1 MSKQVQ
7 SVKLL
12 WPEFGRQLVSL
23 INLIT
28 GASVEKYT
36 QRLSD
41 GLCLASVKDRLIK
54 EMTMYGVNLN

>member
-54 EMTMYGVNLN
+54 EMTMYL